1 MSGDHD
7 SDDDNAVAASRIPYA
22 SYAPAG
28 GGWGWG
34 WGWPPVYRDG
44 GDESRVEGT
53 SDAVDGS
60 LWDEGLVSLFLVCGV
75 VLFLFPEPTTSF
87 VGIGLII
94 VGLVAWLVDALV

>member
-1 MSGDHD
+1 MSGDDD
-7 SDDDNAVAASRIPYA
+7 SDEDDSGDDASRIPYA

-34 WGWPPVYRDG
+34 WPLVYRDDA
-44 GDESRVEGT
+44 DESHAEDA
-53 SDAVDGS
+53 SDDVDGS
-60 LWDEGLVSLFLVCGV
+60 WWDEGLVSLFLVCGV

-94 VGLVAWLVDALV
+94 VGTVAWLIDALM